1 LGGLLKQY
9 STPTLPPL
17 VESRRL
23 SVLHS
28 YDILDTPREAAFD
41 DIARIASMVCG
52 TPRASITLIDA
63 ERQWFKSEIGMGGS
77 ETLINA
83 SICVHVMLEHDV
95 LIIPDISV
103 DARFA
108 NNPLFTDDPGL
119 KFYAGAPI
127 TTADG
132 VSLGTVCV
140 VDTVTRI
147 LTPEQI
153 DTLRMLA
160 RQVMLLLELRKMLK
174 NSERSS
180 DYRAHLLANAAHEL
194 RQPLFV
200 ASLSVQSLLP
210 DAAPQQIKRLKLA
223 DGGMETIKN
232 GLNRMLIAAS
242 VRATFTLANFA
253 DTNLGDI
260 LEYISANFAPAA
272 EHKEI
277 RFRVMRTRLKVISD
291 AAKLETLVGNLV
303 ANAVKYTE
311 AGGRVVIGCRRH
323 SDHVA
328 LHIIDTGIGMAN
340 EAIDALFEAF
350 RQGEARSGGHGLGL
364 WIVKRTAEALG
375 ITVQVRSILGQG
387 THFTLRI
394 PALPSPDVSDEPAI
408 QIV

>member
-1 LGGLLKQY
+1 
-9 STPTLPPL
+9 
-17 VESRRL
+17 V
-23 SVLHS
+23 
-28 YDILDTPREAAFD
+28 
-41 DIARIASMVCG
+41 
-52 TPRASITLIDA
+52 
-63 ERQWFKSEIGMGGS
+63 
-77 ETLINA
+77 
-83 SICVHVMLEHDV
+83 
-95 LIIPDISV
+95 V
-103 DARFA
+103 DA
-108 NNPLFTDDPGL
+108 
-119 KFYAGAPI
+119 
-127 TTADG
+127 
-132 VSLGTVCV
+132 
-140 VDTVTRI
+140 VTRI

-153 DTLRMLA
+153 DTLRTLA

-242 VRATFTLANFA
+242 VRATYTLANFA

-260 LEYISANFAPAA
+260 LEYISANFAPAT

-277 RFRVMRTRLKVISD
+277 RFRVVHTRLRVISD
-291 AAKLETLVGNLV
+291 AAQLETLVGNLV

-350 RQGEARSGGHGLGL
+350 RQGEERSGGHGLGL

-375 ITVQVRSILGQG
+375 ITVQVRSIPGQG

-394 PALPSPDVSDEPAI
+394 PVSPSPDVSDEPAI